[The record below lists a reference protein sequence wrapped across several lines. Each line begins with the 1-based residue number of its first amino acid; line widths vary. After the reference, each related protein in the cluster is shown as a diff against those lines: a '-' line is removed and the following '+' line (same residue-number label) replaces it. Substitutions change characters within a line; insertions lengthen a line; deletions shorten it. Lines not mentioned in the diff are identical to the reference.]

1 MISQSM
7 HCNISGNGLIAGVWV
22 EKINKEWKCT
32 QSALVYFSRNPEE
45 NSMNRNK
52 KWVVRKG

>member
-7 HCNISGNGLIAGVWV
+7 HCNIFWNGLIARVWV

-52 KWVVRKG
+52 KWVIGKG